1 MRRRSSSRCWTRC
14 SPPWW
19 DHEGT
24 RTIAR
29 PRPNMRGNTRADP
42 SHAQSDIQANLAHN
56 CLSANILPE
65 DDSTAPACIRAMHRP
80 RRVRVYTA
88 DDQQLQA
95 LRTAMSLYETPT
107 DEAASQPASS
117 NAAAIALL
125 KDAISYAENRINLVD
140 GKAALMLTAVT
151 ALFASLVFAAGDLPE
166 VTSLWSASALVY
178 GLLGGALILGAF
190 SVGFLL
196 QTIRHGRFFFGID
209 VPIRRHDVRPN
220 FMWPTAPFPDTFEE
234 FRAQA
239 LQITDGSRLE
249 NLAGTTYTTLQLVR
263 LKYRNYRRAMLY
275 VKLLGAWT
283 AISLFVLGLVRATG
297 RL

>member
-1 MRRRSSSRCWTRC
+1 
-14 SPPWW
+14 
-19 DHEGT
+19 
-24 RTIAR
+24 
-29 PRPNMRGNTRADP
+29 
-42 SHAQSDIQANLAHN
+42 
-56 CLSANILPE
+56 
-65 DDSTAPACIRAMHRP
+65 
-80 RRVRVYTA
+80 
-88 DDQQLQA
+88 
-95 LRTAMSLYETPT
+95 MSLYETPT
-107 DEAASQPASS
+107 DEAASQPPSS
-117 NAAAIALL
+117 NAATIALL
-125 KDAISYAENRINLVD
+125 QDAISYAENRINLVD

-151 ALFASLVFAAGDLPE
+151 ALFASLVFAAGDLPK

-178 GLLGGALILGAF
+178 GLLGVALILGAF

-220 FMWPTAPFPDTFEE
+220 FMWPTGAFPDTFEE
-234 FRAQA
+234 FRTQA

-263 LKYRNYRRAMLY
+263 LKYRNYRRAMLH

-283 AISLFVLGLVRATG
+283 AISLFVLGLIRATG